1 MGSLSFKK
9 KDVQLTD
16 MINSTMELL
25 RDLHIVHEKTAFEEL
40 LESKVPGTQ
49 ITLAQLVNNLFQA
62 IKPVID
68 LAREMFPALFK
79 VLDWAEEIVRKLLRH

>member
-1 MGSLSFKK
+1 MGSLSLK

-16 MINSTMELL
+16 MIDSTMELL

-40 LESKVPGTQ
+40 LQSKVPGTK
-49 ITLAQLVNNLFQA
+49 ITVAQLVNNLFKI

-68 LAREMFPALFK
+68 LARKQFPALFA
-79 VLDWAEEIVRKLLRH
+79 VLDWAEEIVRKLLKH